1 MLELLLLG
9 ENTILSHKVGS
20 NMGCFVMFVTSV
32 CMLSSYLPLIRLV
45 FTSDGVGVGVIRE
58 TIQKTVD

>member
-32 CMLSSYLPLIRLV
+32 CMLSSYLPLKAG
-45 FTSDGVGVGVIRE
+45 FH
-58 TIQKTVD
+58 